1 MISARLKQLR
11 LARGW
16 SQDDLV
22 AQIGGL
28 VTKASISKY
37 ETGKAVPSSIVLNK
51 LAKSLGV
58 KSVQLWGEPK
68 VDIEFIA
75 YRKSSG
81 LSKREQIK
89 TENLVRQALE
99 DRVYLQTT
107 VYAGQ
112 TCDCPVMQF
121 PVRKLEDAEKAAS
134 KLRKQWRLGVDPIGN
149 LVSVLEDHC
158 IHVIEIEA
166 HDKFD
171 GISAYAKEDKQ
182 VIAAAVVSR
191 KGVPGERQRLN
202 IAHEL
207 GHTVLK
213 IAKDVDEE
221 AAAFRFGGAFLA
233 PAELIRR
240 EVGEHR
246 TNVRLE
252 ELLILK
258 EKFGLSIQAILRR
271 LLDLEA
277 ISKNYY
283 QSWSIRINKE
293 GMRKSEPY
301 PLVPEKPEWLD
312 RTVYR
317 GLAER
322 LFTREE
328 AVRYAGKE
336 IENDDSLDLIKRRA
350 FLNLPL
356 EERRK
361 VMRSQAGALSKE
373 YESDFEW
380 RDWEGGDIVDGI

>member
-1 MISARLKQLR
+1 M
-11 LARGW
+11 
-16 SQDDLV
+16 
-22 AQIGGL
+22 GGL

-37 ETGKAVPSSIVLNK
+37 ETGKATPSPLVVNK
-51 LAKSLGV
+51 LARSLGV

-68 VDIEFIA
+68 INVEFIA

-99 DRVYLQTT
+99 DRVYLQST

-112 TCDCPVMQF
+112 TFDCPVLQF
-121 PVRKLEDAEKAAS
+121 PVKKLEDAEKAANT
-134 KLRKQWRLGVDPIGN
+134 LREQWRLGLDAIGN
-149 LVSVLEDHC
+149 LVSVIEDHC
-158 IHVIEIEA
+158 VHVIEINA

-171 GISAYAKEDKQ
+171 GISAYAREDKQ
-182 VIAAAVVSR
+182 IVAAAVVSR
-191 KGVPGERQRLN
+191 KGVAGERQRLN

-213 IAKDVDEE
+213 IANNVDEE
-221 AAAFRFGGAFLA
+221 SAAFRFGGAFLA
-233 PAELIRR
+233 PAELIKR
-240 EVGEHR
+240 EVGERR

-258 EKFGLSIQAILRR
+258 GKFGMSIQAILRR
-271 LLDLEA
+271 FLDLEI

-283 QSWSIRINKE
+283 QAWCVRINKE
-293 GMRKSEPY
+293 GMRKNEPY
-301 PLVPEKPEWLD
+301 PLVPETPKWLD

-317 GLAER
+317 GLAEH

-328 AVRYAGKE
+328 AARYMGKD
-336 IENDDSLDLIKRRA
+336 IENDDSLELIKRRA

-356 EERRK
+356 EEKRK
-361 VMRSQAGALSKE
+361 VMRSQAESLSKE
-373 YESDFEW
+373 YEKDTEW
-380 RDWEGGDIVDGI
+380 RDWEGGDIIDDL